1 MMSQSSDASS
11 NYPTSVGF
19 QQPTL
24 SLLNSLLTSATN
36 ALERAAE
43 EKSLLLNKV
52 KIENYCLY
60 LCCAL
65 VYIVRYLILILIYK

>member
-11 NYPTSVGF
+11 NYPTVGF

-52 KIENYCLY
+52 KIENYFVCIFV
-60 LCCAL
+60 AL
-65 VYIVRYLILILIYK
+65 

>member
-1 MMSQSSDASS
+1 
-11 NYPTSVGF
+11 
-19 QQPTL
+19 L

-52 KIENYCLY
+52 EIEKT
-60 LCCAL
+60 
-65 VYIVRYLILILIYK
+65 IVSVSMLHFGLHCQIFNINIDL

>member
-52 KIENYCLY
+52 KIENYFVCIFV
-60 LCCAL
+60 AL
-65 VYIVRYLILILIYK
+65 